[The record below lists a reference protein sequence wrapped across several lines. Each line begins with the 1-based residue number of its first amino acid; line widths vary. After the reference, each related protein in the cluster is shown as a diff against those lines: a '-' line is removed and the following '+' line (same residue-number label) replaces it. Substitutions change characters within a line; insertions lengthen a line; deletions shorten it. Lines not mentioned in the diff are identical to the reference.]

1 MCMAIVCACMR
12 AAFLSV
18 IRSVVFRFM
27 LAARGVVVVVP
38 TAGMWR
44 ERRRRVY
51 TVSTIYACE

>member
-1 MCMAIVCACMR
+1 MAIVCACMR

-27 LAARGVVVVVP
+27 LAARGVVVVVVP

-51 TVSTIYACE
+51 TVSAIYACE